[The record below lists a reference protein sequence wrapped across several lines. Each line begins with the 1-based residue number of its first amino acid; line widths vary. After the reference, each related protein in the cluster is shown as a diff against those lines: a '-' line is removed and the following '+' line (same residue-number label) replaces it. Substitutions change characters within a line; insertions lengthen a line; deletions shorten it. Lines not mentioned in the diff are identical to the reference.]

1 LFDDLGIP
9 QEFVPVAKTAMNKHS
24 QNDILYDPKRVTN
37 ITEELLKLCDD
48 VFKWAQLPFDTK
60 TPMEEFKNI
69 FFSNSN

>member
-1 LFDDLGIP
+1 
-9 QEFVPVAKTAMNKHS
+9 MNKHS